1 MNTHIQE
8 QYQYIVRLICQK
20 RLKDAFAEL
29 KEFLVKV
36 HEWELQNKL
45 EQIETAYTYM
55 LEYMQKGISDPLR
68 KKLYNKLLIDTLG
81 IADQALLAR
90 LSLVLGRRYFKV
102 KHELSEEAPQ
112 HTLESIM
119 LELEAYTEN
128 YAVASLLKEDNDS
141 TQLHEIRAR
150 HEEMQAKL
158 FALVWT
164 TSAWNPEEEEV
175 AKKML
180 SSALVSTHDLCLFVS
195 AVTLSLMECFDLR
208 KFMYL
213 FDAYLHESNVV
224 NQRVLVGLVI
234 MFQVY
239 HDRMPFYPEIKARL
253 DFLNEDLTFA
263 HDISRVQ
270 LQILRSRDTDKID
283 KKMREEIIPEMMRNA
298 NIHQMRINP
307 DEQDEEN
314 EDLNPDWAQDI
325 EDSPLADKLREM
337 SELQMEGADVYM
349 STFSQL
355 KHYPFFKHIHNWFY
369 PFDKQH
375 SLVVDEM
382 SGYGES
388 SILDLILD
396 SGFFCD
402 SDKYSLCFT
411 IMHIPKAQRESM
423 ISQMSEQ
430 QINEFLDE
438 RKMRESTEIVLK
450 PEFITNQYVHSLY
463 RFFKLYPR
471 KHEFYDIFSDPIRLH
486 EYPILKDTIY
496 RKELLQNLGEFYF
509 RKEHYVEASEV
520 YIALLDKKGKDA
532 ETYQKLGYCY
542 QKLKNYHKAIDAYI
556 KADVLN
562 PDNVWTNRHLAI
574 CYRMLKKYATAVAYY
589 KKVEE
594 VQPENL
600 SLLFNTGSCLAEL
613 EQHHEALQYF
623 FKLDFLEPHNIRTW
637 RAIAWCSFMVKK
649 LDQAMKYYDKILEK
663 KGVAPDYLN
672 AGHVA
677 WSMGNMQRAM
687 ELYAKSCQLSGD
699 KTLFLDMF
707 NKDKEYLVQNNVD
720 EDDIALMYDL
730 L

>member
-8 QYQYIVRLICQK
+8 QYQYIVRMVCQK

-29 KEFLVKV
+29 KEFMVTV

-55 LEYMQKGISDPLR
+55 LDYMRKNVSDPSR
-68 KKLYNKLLIDTLG
+68 KKLYNKLLVDTLN

-90 LSLVLGRRYFKV
+90 LSLALGRSYFKTQ
-102 KHELSEEAPQ
+102 HELKEDGPQ

-128 YAVASLLKEDNDS
+128 YAVAGLLKEENNHA
-141 TQLHEIRAR
+141 QLHEIRER
-150 HEEMQAKL
+150 HEKMQAKL

-164 TSAWNPEEEEV
+164 TPIWNVEEEEI
-175 AKKML
+175 ARKML
-180 SSALVSTHDLCLFVS
+180 ESPLISTHDLCLFVS
-195 AVTLSLMECFDLR
+195 ATTLSLMECFDLR
-208 KFMYL
+208 KLMFL
-213 FDAYLHESNVV
+213 FDAYMHESTYV
-224 NQRVLVGLVI
+224 NQRALIGLVI
-234 MFQVY
+234 MFQAY
-239 HDRMPFYPEIKARL
+239 HMRMPFYPEIKARL
-253 DFLNEDLTFA
+253 DFLNEDLKFS
-263 HDISRVQ
+263 HDISRAQ
-270 LQILRSRDTDKID
+270 IQILRSRDTEKID

-307 DEQDEEN
+307 DEQDEEF
-314 EDLNPDWAQDI
+314 EDFNPDWTHNF
-325 EDSPLADKLREM
+325 EGSPLEDKLREM

-355 KHYPFFKHIHNWFY
+355 KNYPFFKHIHNWFY
-369 PFDKQH
+369 PFDKHH

-382 SGYGES
+382 NGYGES

-411 IMHIPKAQRESM
+411 IMHIPKSQRETM

-430 QINEFLDE
+430 QISEFLDE
-438 RKMRESTEIVLK
+438 NKTRENAKLAEK

-471 KHEFYDIFSDPIRLH
+471 RHEFCDIFSETIQLH
-486 EYPILKDTIY
+486 EYPILKETIY

-509 RKEHYVEASEV
+509 RKEHYTEASEV
-520 YIALLDKKGKDA
+520 YIALLDKKGEDA
-532 ETYQKLGYCY
+532 EIYQKIGYCH
-542 QKLKNYHKAIDAYI
+542 QKLKKYDKAIEAYI
-556 KADVLN
+556 KADVLK
-562 PDNVWTNRHLAI
+562 PDNVWTNRHLAV
-574 CYRMLKKYATAVAYY
+574 CYRMMKKYATAVTYY
-589 KKVEE
+589 RKVEE
-594 VQPENL
+594 VQPQNRN
-600 SLLFNTGSCLAEL
+600 LLFNTGSCLAEL
-613 EQHHEALQYF
+613 EQHNEALQYF
-623 FKLDFLEPHNIRTW
+623 FKLDFIEPDNLRTW
-637 RAIAWCSFMVKK
+637 RAIAWCSFMIKK

-677 WSMGNMQRAM
+677 WSMGNMQKAM
-687 ELYAKSCQLSGD
+687 ELYSRSCQLSGD

-707 NKDKEYLVQNNVD
+707 NKDKEYLVKNNVD